1 MSTATLITGCSTGF
15 GRDAA
20 ERLARRGHT
29 VVATM
34 RDVNGRNRLHRE
46 ALEALAALERLSLTV
61 VELDVTDDASVQ
73 QAVAAA
79 IDRVGGLDAVINNA
93 GFAGIGITEAY
104 TPEQFHRFFD
114 ANVYGAVRV
123 NRAVLPHMRRRK
135 GGLLIHVSS
144 GAGRVTVPAMAAYC
158 ASKYALEALA
168 DAYRYE
174 LLPFGIES
182 VLVEPGIYRTPIFDR
197 LLAPADAER
206 VADYG
211 EQGDYARRVLGTFEA
226 AIGAPDAPGSEEVA
240 ETFVRLVE
248 MPPGT
253 RPFRTVVS
261 PPIQQLLEPYNAAA
275 EGLRPVVAQIFNVPE
290 LAGAQPEHPAV
301 AAAG

>member
-34 RDVNGRNRLHRE
+34 RDCNGRNRLHRE
-46 ALEALAALERLSLTV
+46 ALEALAARERLSLTV

-73 QAVAAA
+73 QAVAEA
-79 IDRVGGLDAVINNA
+79 IDRVGDLDAVINNA

-114 ANVYGAVRV
+114 ANVCGVVRV
-123 NRAVLPHMRRRK
+123 NRAVLPHLRRRRR
-135 GGLLIHVSS
+135 GLLVHVSS

-158 ASKYALEALA
+158 ASKYALEAVA

-174 LLPFGIES
+174 LLPYGIES
-182 VLVEPGIYRTPIFDR
+182 VLVEPGIYRTPIFDH
-197 LLAPADAER
+197 LVAPADGGR

-211 EQGDYARRVLGTFEA
+211 EQGDYARRVLGTFQA
-226 AIGAPDAPGSEEVA
+226 VIGAVDAPGSEEVA
-240 ETFVRLVE
+240 EAFVRLVE
-248 MPPGT
+248 MPAGT

-261 PPIQQLLEPYNAAA
+261 PPIEQLLEPYNTAA
-275 EGLRPVVAQIFNVPE
+275 EDLRPVVAQIFNVPE
-290 LAGAQPEHPAV
+290 LASVQPAYEAV
-301 AAAG
+301 AVAG